1 MPKIYRIGRS
11 GERALF
17 AEKIRRKL
25 SAQAS
30 ALEYSPE
37 LLIRR
42 AHSQLPI
49 NFRL

>member
-1 MPKIYRIGRS
+1 MPKIYRRARS
-11 GERALF
+11 GKSARF
-17 AEKIRRKL
+17 AEEIRGKL

-37 LLIRR
+37 LPTRR
-42 AHSQLPI
+42 AHSQLHV